1 MARAKNAI
9 LNAVGDSSENV
20 ITDMRNMLGNE
31 NFKFIE
37 EEVDEKETEMENND
51 MKRRS
56 IFQIEEIKTDDKEDL
71 EDIQVS
77 GLPLKTMFYNLL

>member
-20 ITDMRNMLGNE
+20 IADMRNMLGNE

-77 GLPLKTMFYNLL
+77 GLPLKTMFYSLL

>member
-77 GLPLKTMFYNLL
+77 GLPLKTMFYSLL

>member
-77 GLPLKTMFYNLL
+77 GLPLKSIFYNLL

>member
-20 ITDMRNMLGNE
+20 IADMRNMLGNE

-37 EEVDEKETEMENND
+37 EEVDEKETERENND

>member
-20 ITDMRNMLGNE
+20 IADMRNMLGNE

>member
-20 ITDMRNMLGNE
+20 IADMRNMLGNE

-77 GLPLKTMFYNLL
+77 GLHLKTMFYNLL

>member
-77 GLPLKTMFYNLL
+77 GLPLKAMFYNLL

>member
-20 ITDMRNMLGNE
+20 IADMRNMLGNE

-37 EEVDEKETEMENND
+37 EEVDEKETEMGNND

>member
-20 ITDMRNMLGNE
+20 IADMRNMLGNE

-37 EEVDEKETEMENND
+37 EEVNEKETEMENND

>member
-37 EEVDEKETEMENND
+37 EEVNEKETEMENND